1 MKKLLVCGS
10 NGMAGHTIS
19 DYLKSLNKYE
29 IINVARSNA
38 DYNLDIEFDLNYLK
52 DLIKT
57 LKPDVVINC
66 IGLLV
71 KASNDNPERA
81 IYINSYF
88 PKWLE
93 KVTKNTQTKIIHLST
108 DCVFNG
114 LSNGNYIETDIPTET
129 NNYGRTKSMGELNNS
144 KNLTLRLSII
154 GDEEKSNGV
163 GLFEWFMR
171 QKGDIKGYSNV
182 LWNGITTLELAK
194 QIDEIINLDI
204 NLVGLYHLAPSFNIS
219 KFDLL
224 YLIKEIFEKEIAIGS
239 DPTVIQ
245 DKTLHN
251 SRTFEYNPLIPS
263 YEQQLMEMKEWL
275 GK

>member
-1 MKKLLVCGS
+1 MKILILGS
-10 NGMAGHTIS
+10 RGMAGHTIC

-29 IINVARSNA
+29 IVTVARTNA
-38 DYNLDIEFDLNYLK
+38 DYNFDIIENPQNILDIIK
-52 DLIKT
+52 DNQYDII
-57 LKPDVVINC
+57 INC

-71 KASNDNPERA
+71 KASENCPAEA
-81 IYINSYF
+81 IYVNSYF
-88 PKWLE
+88 PHLLE
-93 KVTKNTQTKIIHLST
+93 EITKDTQTKIIHLST
-108 DCVFNG
+108 DCVFDGRYGDYKEN
-114 LSNGNYIETDIPTET
+114 ETVTET
-129 NNYGRTKSMGELNNS
+129 NMYGRTKSMGELNNS

-182 LWNGITTLELAK
+182 LWNGITCLELAK
-194 QIDEIINLDI
+194 QIDKIINLP
-204 NLVGLYHLAPSFNIS
+204 NSLTGLYHLAPSFNIT
-219 KFDLL
+219 KYDLL
-224 YLIKEIFEKEIAIGS
+224 CLIKEIFEKEIAVGS

-263 YEQQLMEMKEWL
+263 YEQQLTEMKEWL
-275 GK
+275 SK